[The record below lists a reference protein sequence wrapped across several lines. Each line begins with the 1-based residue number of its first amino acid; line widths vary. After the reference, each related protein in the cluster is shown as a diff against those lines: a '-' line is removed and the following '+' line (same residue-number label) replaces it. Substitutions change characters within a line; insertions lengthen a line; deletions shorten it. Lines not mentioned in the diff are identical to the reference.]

1 MAIRKLYTITELV
14 NRMINRMSTATSVSD
29 YTPGSNI
36 RTMFESVAIFI
47 EYLQFLVEQAYRA
60 FYIDTATGSDLDERV
75 QDFGMVRKGT
85 SFATGIIRLMRDTP
99 ATSTFIVSQ
108 GSQFGT
114 QPDVFGNTIT
124 YELDTNI
131 TFVSGAVQATG
142 TIVCIIPGI
151 EGNVSSGTITNI
163 VSSVPGIDSVTN
175 PFAIVDGS
183 TAETDEQL
191 RSRVPIFLNGLKR
204 ANEDAI
210 KSAVFEVQGITLV
223 KTAENNPLPGYIT
236 VYVSTESGLLSESQV
251 DEVTAKAEEYAAFG
265 IKVSVVVP
273 TVEYVK
279 IELDAELDE
288 ENYDIE
294 ILKTDIR
301 NAIDEIVRTNPDPEL
316 QMYNIILAA
325 DIQGVG
331 NIKNV
336 RINGIA
342 ADYSVSGF
350 KVIRL
355 QDKDLDITIN
365 KVS

>member
-1 MAIRKLYTITELV
+1 MAIRKLYTIGELV
-14 NRMINRMSTATSVSD
+14 NRMINRMSNSTSISD

-36 RTMFESVAIFI
+36 RTIFESIAIFI

-60 FYIDTATGSDLDERV
+60 FYIDTATGQDLDERI
-75 QDFGMVRKGT
+75 QDFGMERKGT
-85 SFATGIIRLMRDTP
+85 SFSTGIIKLMRNTP

-108 GSQFGT
+108 GSQFAT

-124 YELDTNI
+124 YELNNDV
-131 TFVSGAVQATG
+131 TFVSGSIEATG
-142 TIVCIIPGI
+142 AITCLMPGI
-151 EGNVSSGTITNI
+151 EGNVPSGVITNI
-163 VSSVPGIDSVTN
+163 VSSIPGIDNIIN
-175 PFAIVDGS
+175 PIPLVDGA

-191 RSRVPIFLNGLKR
+191 RKRVPLFLNGLKR

-236 VYVSTESGLLSESQV
+236 VYVSTESGLLSQLQV
-251 DEVTAKAEEYAAFG
+251 DEVTRKAEDAAAFG
-265 IKVSVVVP
+265 IKVTVVVP
-273 TVEYVK
+273 TIEYVK
-279 IELDAELDE
+279 IELDAELDD
-288 ENYDIE
+288 ENYDVE
-294 ILKTDIR
+294 ILKTDMR
-301 NAIDEIVRTNPDPEL
+301 NAIDEIVRTNPEPEL

-325 DIQGVG
+325 DLQGVN

-365 KVS
+365 KVL

>member
-1 MAIRKLYTITELV
+1 MAIRKLYTINELV
-14 NRMINRMSTATSVSD
+14 NRMINRVATSTTISD

-36 RTMFESVAIFI
+36 RTILESVAIFI

-60 FYIDTATGSDLDERV
+60 FYIDTATGLDLDERI
-75 QDFGMVRKGT
+75 QDFGMERKGT
-85 SFATGIIRLMRDTP
+85 AFAGGVIKLMRDTP

-108 GSQFGT
+108 GSQFAT
-114 QPDVFGNTIT
+114 QPDVFGNTIS
-124 YELDTNI
+124 YELDNDV
-131 TFVSGAVQATG
+131 TFVSGSIEASG
-142 TIVCIIPGI
+142 TITCLIAGI
-151 EGNVSSGTITNI
+151 EGNVSSGAITNI
-163 VSSVPGIDSVTN
+163 VSSVPGVDSVTN
-175 PFAIVDGS
+175 PIPLVDGA

-191 RSRVPIFLNGLKR
+191 RKRVPLFLNALKR
-204 ANEDAI
+204 ANESAI

-236 VYVSTESGLLSESQV
+236 VYVSTESGLLSEEQV
-251 DEVTAKAEEYAAFG
+251 DEVTRKAEEAAAFG
-265 IKVSVVVP
+265 IKVTIVVP
-273 TVEYVK
+273 TVEYIK
-279 IELDAELDE
+279 IELDAEIDDV
-288 ENYDIE
+288 NYDVE
-294 ILKTDIR
+294 LLKTDMR
-301 NAIDEIVRTNPDPEL
+301 DAIDEIVRTNPEPEL

-325 DIQGVG
+325 DLQGVR

-365 KVS
+365 KVL